1 MGPLV
6 AQIPFT
12 AHFYSRPVDEVEY
25 FHILLD
31 RHEIIFAEGS
41 ETESYFLDSESLID
55 DAALELMA
63 LFPDLFD
70 VAGKTARPVL
80 RGYETKALFAWAA

>member
-1 MGPLV
+1 
-6 AQIPFT
+6 
-12 AHFYSRPVDEVEY
+12 
-25 FHILLD
+25 
-31 RHEIIFAEGS
+31 
-41 ETESYFLDSESLID
+41 
-55 DAALELMA
+55 MA